1 MLKAH
6 LFICTNGK
14 NETPDPNSGKSRC
27 GWKNS
32 EALRLELK
40 DHCSKLYGK
49 SVRINGA
56 GCLGQCEKGI
66 ASVLYPQGRWVYH
79 LSSDSAEQVLQQLA
93 EALPNKGSASP
104 PPTESSN

>member
-6 LFICTNGK
+6 VFICTNGK

-32 EALRLELK
+32 EALRMELK
-40 DHCSKLYGK
+40 DRCLRIYGK
-49 SVRINGA
+49 SVRINAA

-66 ASVLYPQGRWVYH
+66 AAVLYPQGKWLYH
-79 LSSDSAEQVLQQLA
+79 LSSDSSEQVLQQLA
-93 EALPNKGSASP
+93 GLLAEAPQEKP
-104 PPTESSN
+104 KT